1 MYVYGCV
8 DESTGCYSIHS
19 ELYRTGGEG
28 GMIASPSSR
37 VELSDVQIVVAD
49 DSLIFLIHLLSFFI
63 FTSLSPILP

>member
-1 MYVYGCV
+1 
-8 DESTGCYSIHS
+8 
-19 ELYRTGGEG
+19 
-28 GMIASPSSR
+28 MIASPSSR